1 MRPSL
6 LLLLAVTLPVGAVQ
20 AQNPP
25 VPPPPPVAPP
35 AAPAALPPP
44 GAVMTAAPV
53 QLSGTVGRLLI
64 NPNGEIDSLLL
75 RDGVQVPVPPP
86 LSATLARALH
96 PGDPVRVAGQ
106 RLGNLPVIAQAQVTT
121 AAGDTLVSANPPPP
135 APPAAPPA
143 LLPLSATGTVERP
156 LYGPMG
162 DVTGVLLRDGT
173 VLHLPRPAADQLQ
186 GLLQPGATV
195 AAKGF
200 GVQSPLGRAIQVTAL
215 GQRSGAEVP
224 VPTPPAPPP
233 PPVTPPVVAP
243 AP

>member
-20 AQNPP
+20 AQNAP
-25 VPPPPPVAPP
+25 VPPPPP
-35 AAPAALPPP
+35 AAPAPGLPPP
-44 GAVMTAAPV
+44 PATAMTTAPV
-53 QLSGTVGRLLI
+53 QLSGTIGRLLI
-64 NPNGEIDSLLL
+64 NPNGDIDSLLL
-75 RDGVQVPVPPP
+75 RDGTQVPVPPP
-86 LSATLARALH
+86 LSPTLARALH
-96 PGDPVRVAGQ
+96 PGDTVRVAGQ
-106 RLGNLPVIAQAQVTT
+106 RLGNLPIIAQARVST
-121 AAGDTLVSANPPPP
+121 AAGQTLVDANPPPP

-143 LLPLSATGTVERP
+143 LQPLSAAGTVERP

-162 DVTGVLLRDGT
+162 EVTGALLRDGT

-186 GLLQPGATV
+186 GLLQPGAAL

-233 PPVTPPVVAP
+233 PPVTPPAAAP